1 MRRWRLGFLALAVTA
16 LVAGQAAADRTP
28 TVRERGQ
35 KSTGART
42 DITVPY
48 LNNGGDTFN
57 WRFVAPRIYSSPVV
71 DEPHFPVAK
80 PVFNLIFYGSKQ
92 NFGDKS
98 NCAGPRPANTLRPVK
113 P

>member
-1 MRRWRLGFLALAVTA
+1 MKPWRSGLLALGVAA
-16 LVAGQAAADRTP
+16 LVVGQAAADRTP
-28 TVRERGQ
+28 SVRERGQ
-35 KSTGART
+35 KSNGART

-48 LNNGGDTFN
+48 LNNGGDAFKG
-57 WRFVAPRIYSSPVV
+57 RSVAPRIYSSPVV
-71 DEPHFPVAK
+71 DEPKDPGAK

-98 NCAGPRPANTLRPVK
+98 NGAGERPANTLRPQK

>member
-1 MRRWRLGFLALAVTA
+1 MRQWRLGLLALAVTA
-16 LVAGQAAADRTP
+16 LVSNSALADRTQ
-28 TVRERGQ
+28 TARERGQ
-35 KSTGART
+35 KSNGARS

-48 LNNGGDTFN
+48 LNNGGDTFKG
-57 WRFVAPRIYSSPVV
+57 RSVAPRIYSSPVV
-71 DEPHFPVAK
+71 DEPKNPGTK

-98 NCAGPRPANTLRPVK
+98 NGAGVRPANTLRPQK